1 MDLQCSE
8 VYLTHQHI
16 LVRLNKYEMQFL
28 NDDLIQWEKK
38 KLTKPTWPC
47 AKKQSNK

>member
-8 VYLTHQHI
+8 AYLTHQHI
-16 LVRLNKYEMQFL
+16 LVSLNKYEMQFL

-38 KLTKPTWPC
+38 KVNQTYLALC
-47 AKKQSNK
+47 KKAIK